1 VWPPNF
7 LKGFP
12 MIYRG
17 VPFKVVQAI
26 DVQICWHW
34 SLVINNRRKSGQTKI
49 SRRAAEI
56 QARSTIDKALA
67 RQATEANPY
76 LPATAHYRKHRDR
89 GLVAAEV
96 IGDVMYQRDECI
108 AQASICREKAL
119 RPFDRS
125 GCRMASTRHP
135 SQTRESGH
143 LRYSRRAHDS
153 E

>member
-1 VWPPNF
+1 
-7 LKGFP
+7 
-12 MIYRG
+12 MRYRG
-17 VPFKVVQAI
+17 VSYKIVRAI

-56 QARSTIDKALA
+56 QARSAIDKALA

-119 RPFDRS
+119 ADPAHYDHWIDQAGRV
-125 GCRMASTRHP
+125 ASTRPP
-135 SQTRESGH
+135 SQTREGGD
-143 LRYSRRAHDS
+143 LRHSRRAHVT
-153 E
+153 